1 MTSGESRVH
10 VCFWILPNRKT
21 DCHLIL
27 RPFARVCVASF
38 GVQALR
44 CGPGEPLVL
53 AKPVLSRQVLLVLL
67 LVPIQ

>member
-1 MTSGESRVH
+1 MFAFGYR
-10 VCFWILPNRKT
+10 PNRKT

-27 RPFARVCVASF
+27 RLFAGVCVASF
-38 GVQALR
+38 GVQGLR
-44 CGPGEPLVL
+44 CRPGKPLVL